1 MNDAGQA
8 GRGALRILL
17 IEDNPADAR
26 LTAELLREVGAAGIN
41 LVHAETL
48 AAGIALLADDR
59 GFAVVLADLSLPDAQ
74 GSETVC
80 RLRESDPRVPLIVL
94 TSLDDERTAV
104 EMLQNGAQDY
114 LVKGHGDGHVIAR
127 AIQYAIER
135 KRSELQLTEAKEEAE
150 AANLAKTTFLAHMSH
165 ELRTPLNAII
175 GFSDIIAGGMLG
187 PDSWDVAREYAR
199 YINSSG
205 RHLLKLVNDI
215 LDLSKS
221 LAGQWD
227 LHDELVDL
235 PVLLR
240 SCVDLVTVQAAQKEV
255 AIGVTAPDDVPV
267 LKADE
272 TRLKQ
277 AMLNLLSNAVKF
289 SRNDGRV
296 EVVLRRIA
304 DGDLEIAVRDHGV
317 GMRPEEIPIA
327 LEPFRQL
334 KNVEAGQEGTGLGLP
349 LAKMI
354 IEKHGGTLALESAAG
369 AGTTAIVTLPGWRYA
384 RSDDDALRRSA

>member
-1 MNDAGQA
+1 
-8 GRGALRILL
+8 
-17 IEDNPADAR
+17 
-26 LTAELLREVGAAGIN
+26 
-41 LVHAETL
+41 VHAETI

-59 GFAVVLADLSLPDAQ
+59 SFSVVLADLSLPDAQ
-74 GSETVC
+74 GLETVR
-80 RLRESDPRVPLIVL
+80 RLRDSDPRVPLIVL
-94 TSLDDERTAV
+94 TSLDDERIAV

-114 LVKGHGDGHVIAR
+114 LVKGQGDGHVIAR

-135 KRSELQLTEAKEEAE
+135 KRSELQLTEAKEDAE

-199 YINSSG
+199 YINASG

-227 LHDELVDL
+227 LHDELVDMS
-235 PVLLR
+235 VLLR
-240 SCVDLVTVQAAQKEV
+240 GCIDLVTVQAAQKTI
-255 AIGVTAPDDVPV
+255 AIVLTASDDIPV

-277 AMLNLLSNAVKF
+277 AVLNLLSNAVKF
-289 SRNDGRV
+289 SRNDGRI
-296 EVVLRRIA
+296 EIVLRRA
-304 DGDLEIAVRDHGV
+304 AGGDLEVAVRDQGV

-334 KNVEAGQEGTGLGLP
+334 KNMQAGQEGTGLGLP

-354 IEKHGGTLALESAAG
+354 IEKHGGTLELDSAAG
-369 AGTTAIVTLPGWRYA
+369 AGTTATVTLPGWRLA
-384 RSDDDALRRSA
+384 RSNDDTLRRSA

>member
-1 MNDAGQA
+1 
-8 GRGALRILL
+8 
-17 IEDNPADAR
+17 
-26 LTAELLREVGAAGIN
+26 
-41 LVHAETL
+41 
-48 AAGIALLADDR
+48 
-59 GFAVVLADLSLPDAQ
+59 
-74 GSETVC
+74 
-80 RLRESDPRVPLIVL
+80 
-94 TSLDDERTAV
+94 
-104 EMLQNGAQDY
+104 MLHNGAQDY

-127 AIQYAIER
+127 AIHYAIER
-135 KRSELQLTEAKEEAE
+135 KRTELQLTEAKEEAE

-187 PDSWDVAREYAR
+187 PDSWEVAREYAR

-227 LHDELVDL
+227 LHEELVDMSA
-235 PVLLR
+235 LLR
-240 SCVDLVTVQAAQKEV
+240 SCVDLVTVQAAQKEI
-255 AIGVTAPDDVPV
+255 AIGLTAPDDAPP
-267 LKADE
+267 LRADE

-277 AMLNLLSNAVKF
+277 AVLNLLSNAVKF
-289 SRNDGRV
+289 SRNDSRV
-296 EVVLRRIA
+296 EVVLRHTGG
-304 DGDLEIAVRDHGV
+304 GDIEIAVRDHGV

-334 KNVEAGQEGTGLGLP
+334 RNIEAGQEGTGLGLP

-354 IEKHGGTLALESAAG
+354 IEKHGGTLEIESAAG
-369 AGTTAIVTLPGWRYA
+369 AGTTATATLPGWRLT
-384 RSDDDALRRSA
+384 RSDGDELRRSA